1 MVVLEKKD
9 LSALGDLAMDQ
20 WGLVTRHFL
29 DLKSVSL
36 VTSVTRKTVLISVG
50 AFVLA
55 QETLTDLGS
64 RCIDRGAT
72 LETETKSYAKRVVNE
87 VLATARLKKAE
98 AKKSV
103 ATSSSEGD
111 NSSPAPESAKK
122 EAESMQV

>member
-50 AFVLA
+50 AVLLA

-72 LETETKSYAKRVVNE
+72 LETETKSYAKRVVKE

-111 NSSPAPESAKK
+111 NPSPAPASVEK
-122 EAESMQV
+122 EPQSMQV